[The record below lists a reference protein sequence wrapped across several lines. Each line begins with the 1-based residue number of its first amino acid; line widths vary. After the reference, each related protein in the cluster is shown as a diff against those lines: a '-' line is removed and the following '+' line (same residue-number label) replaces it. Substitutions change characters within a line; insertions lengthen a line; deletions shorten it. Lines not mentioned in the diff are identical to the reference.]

1 MNWSISNLFWLASR
15 VMRPLAALLMDRW
28 LLAFIAN
35 EPEHR
40 LQYIEDHSAFSRH
53 GTIKLFLFVEPTK

>member
-1 MNWSISNLFWLASR
+1 
-15 VMRPLAALLMDRW
+15 MRPLAALLMDRW

-53 GTIKLFLFVEPTK
+53 GMIKLFLFVEPTK